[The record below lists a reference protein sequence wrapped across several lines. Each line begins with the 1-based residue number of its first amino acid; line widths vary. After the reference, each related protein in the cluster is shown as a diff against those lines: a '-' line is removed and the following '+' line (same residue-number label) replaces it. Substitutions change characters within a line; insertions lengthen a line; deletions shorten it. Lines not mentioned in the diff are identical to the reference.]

1 MMETVPAFV
10 EHAKEV
16 LIDQVFDFEVSFWK
30 EHAAD
35 DVAIQRG
42 VCETREWTCK
52 GQDRCTD

>member
-1 MMETVPAFV
+1 METVPAFM

-16 LIDQVFDFEVSFWK
+16 LVDQVFDFQVSLRE

-35 DVAIQRG
+35 DLAIQGG
-42 VCETREWTCK
+42 VRETREWTCK